1 MLRGRKQRARGCG
14 LRVGQVVDR
23 MDSRLDTEQADEETE
38 REDRRLPAPA
48 VSGGK
53 AEAGQGQQRKADP
66 DRGGAMVQ

>member
-1 MLRGRKQRARGCG
+1 
-14 LRVGQVVDR
+14 

-48 VSGGK
+48 VGGGK